1 MILSDKRTNSF
12 SFFLFFFEGNLI
24 YCLNWNNLMDNS
36 QGSKSII
43 LPSYPSLPLSHRHT
57 WDLGISF
64 WNPLNKLLCSC
75 CCLSSPFL
83 WTSSDCNCTE
93 MLFEAFLAADGLW
106 QGKPSFLI
114 HIYFQ
119 TSKTG
124 ERGGGGW
131 RGKWGG
137 TLGRWRH
144 SAFKTEK
151 EWGCQTLR
159 RKVKVMR
166 QKMTLG
172 KEIQLVD

>member
-1 MILSDKRTNSF
+1 
-12 SFFLFFFEGNLI
+12 
-24 YCLNWNNLMDNS
+24 MDNS